1 LDQITEFWSPAAL
14 VASLRI
20 VLCFQ
25 ASDARQPS
33 TVSTGGSPWLAY
45 IGKEAALMPVLGM
58 KHGVFLPLKL
68 CLFSGEAEEVYV
80 VALPMRLLPPDAQWE
95 RATQQ
100 TNR

>member
-1 LDQITEFWSPAAL
+1 
-14 VASLRI
+14 
-20 VLCFQ
+20 
-25 ASDARQPS
+25 
-33 TVSTGGSPWLAY
+33 
-45 IGKEAALMPVLGM
+45 MPVLGM